1 MRKQVELA
9 AGLLNLKAHYVGRPS
24 NQKLL
29 YLAGDV
35 EGTFF
40 FWNTVSSFGI

>member
-9 AGLLNLKAHYVGRPS
+9 AGLLNLKAHYVGRPA

-35 EGTFF
+35 EGIFLEY
-40 FWNTVSSFGI
+40 SFVFSN